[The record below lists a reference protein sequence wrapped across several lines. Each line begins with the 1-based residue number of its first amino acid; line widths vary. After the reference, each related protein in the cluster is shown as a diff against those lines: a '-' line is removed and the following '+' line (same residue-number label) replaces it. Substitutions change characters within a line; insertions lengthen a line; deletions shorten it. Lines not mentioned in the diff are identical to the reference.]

1 MKTSLPMKTGLIA
14 LVFALGAATPALA
27 DEAADSPAENSIL
40 VVGQRDKPIEV
51 APRGL
56 AVSLGDEQFAGVNAM
71 NTEDLMKYA
80 PNFFVRKRYAG
91 DSNGVPG
98 FRGTH
103 SSQSARTLVMV
114 DGFVVSNFLGNS
126 FGFAPKWG
134 VVGPGEVKQ
143 FDIVYGPYS
152 SRYSGNSMGGVVNIT
167 TRDPQ
172 ETEAFVTVQGFVQPY
187 KEAATRDDYYG
198 YSAEAGLGW
207 KQQDGPFSVRVTGR
221 LFRNDGHPMTF
232 LGLVPLTNAQGQA
245 VFDGAAPVVSGAVID
260 PQQLAATAAG
270 TGLERVPAA
279 LLTPCSSANSG
290 TGTTPNCPV
299 VPGSAANPYF
309 AAQSPA
315 RITQAQAKL
324 KVGYDDGS
332 VTGQFLFAYWHN
344 EDSQTRP
351 DCYLRNAAGNLVCEG
366 RVTIGGTTYTASGA
380 NFSDTLRDEFLAGV
394 KLAAPLAENTT
405 ARLALSTYQVVRSD
419 TFTSDSYLKGVN
431 RGSGT
436 LAAQGPTG
444 WWTGDLVIEN
454 KTPARELSFGLT
466 ANAYRTDL
474 TRYTLGAWTSAAG
487 KAFATRTFGKTRQL
501 SGWGEAR
508 FFFDP
513 LTVTVGGRYDN
524 WRAYDGGLLRL
535 GTLALAGQQ
544 VANRYAARGAD
555 AFSPSVSFEYR
566 MGDGTQLQLSL
577 AGATRFPTVGEL
589 FQGSLRGDGS
599 FDPESFD
606 PNLKPERSTDANL
619 LVAHDFG
626 KFKLTGSVF
635 FQRVRNTIFSF
646 TGFNQN
652 GVTISNYKN
661 IGATRQ
667 AGLELIAETRDW
679 PLPGMSIDANVA
691 YTDSKTL
698 ESPAAPAAEGVQFPR
713 IPKWRVN
720 ANVRYDITDT
730 LQGSL
735 GMRYASRP
743 NTDLF
748 GLQRGDAFGFTSEL
762 FALDVRLN
770 WRASEHFRISAG
782 VDNLTNDRA
791 WVFHPYP
798 QRTFLLEAGWKL

>member
-1 MKTSLPMKTGLIA
+1 MRTSLIA
-14 LVFALGAATPALA
+14 LAFALGAAGPALA
-27 DEAADSPAENSIL
+27 DEESADAIL

-56 AVSLGDEQFAGVNAM
+56 AVSLGDEQFAAVNAL

-103 SSQSARTLVMV
+103 SIQSARALVMV

-134 VVGPGEVKQ
+134 VVGPGEVAQ

-152 SRYSGNSMGGVVNIT
+152 PRFSGNSMGGVVNIT

-172 ETEAFVTVQGFVQPY
+172 ATEAFVTVQGFAQPY
-187 KEAATRDDYYG
+187 AQAATRDAYYG
-198 YSAEAGLGW
+198 YAVEAGAGF
-207 KQQDGPFSVRVTGR
+207 KQKDGPFSLRVTGR
-221 LFRNDGHPMTF
+221 YFRNDGQPMTF
-232 LGLVPLTNAQGQA
+232 LGLTPVGGAPGTA
-245 VFDGAAPVVSGAVID
+245 VTGAVVD
-260 PQQLAATAAG
+260 PEQVRATAAG
-270 TGLERVPAA
+270 TGI
-279 LLTPCSSANSG
+279 
-290 TGTTPNCPV
+290 
-299 VPGSAANPYF
+299 PGAPGNASNPYF

-324 KVGYDDGS
+324 KIGYDDGN
-332 VTGQFLFAYWHN
+332 VTGQFLFAFWHN

-351 DCYLRNAAGNLVCEG
+351 DCYLRDAAGNVVCQG
-366 RVTIGGTTYTASGA
+366 RVTIGGQTYTASGA
-380 NFSDTLRDEFLAGV
+380 NFSDTLRDEFLAGL
-394 KLAAPLAENTT
+394 KLAAPIADSTT
-405 ARLALSTYQVVRSD
+405 ARLAVSTYQILRSD
-419 TFTSDSYLKGVN
+419 TSTSDGYLKGVN

-444 WWTGDLVIEN
+444 WWTADLTVEN

-466 ANAYRTDL
+466 ANTYRTDL
-474 TRYTLGAWTSAAG
+474 TRYTLANWTSEANAA
-487 KAFATRTFGKTRQL
+487 FSTRTFGKTRQL
-501 SGWGEAR
+501 AAWAEAR

-524 WRAYDGGLLRL
+524 WRAYDGGL
-535 GTLALAGQQ
+535 TGQQ
-544 VANRYAARGAD
+544 AAIGYQSRSAD
-555 AFSPSVSFEYR
+555 ALSPSVSFEYR
-566 MGDGTQLQLSL
+566 MADGTDLQLSL
-577 AGATRFPTVGEL
+577 ASATRFPTVGEL
-589 FQGSLRGDGS
+589 YQGSLNGDGS
-599 FDPESFD
+599 FNPQSFD
-606 PNLKPERSTDANL
+606 PNLKPERSADANL
-619 LVAHDFG
+619 LVAHRFG
-626 KFKLTGSVF
+626 MVKLTGSVF
-635 FQRVRNTIFSF
+635 FQRVRNTIFAF
-646 TGFNQN
+646 QGFNQN
-652 GVTISNYKN
+652 GVSTSTYKN

-667 AGLELIAETRDW
+667 FGLELIAETRDW
-679 PLPGMSIDANVA
+679 PLPGMSIDANLA

-698 ESPAAPAAEGVQFPR
+698 DNPAAPLAEGVQFPR

-720 ANVRYDITDT
+720 ANLRYDITDR

-748 GLQRGDAFGFTSEL
+748 GLQRGDTFGFTSEL
-762 FALDVRLN
+762 FALDLRLN
-770 WRASEHFRISAG
+770 WRASEHFRVSAG

-791 WVFHPYP
+791 WVFHPYQ
-798 QRTFLLEAGWKL
+798 QRTFLLEAGWRL